1 MINWIIS
8 QNEMDAINMDHIISM
23 EIEFKSSLK
32 IDDQTMDAYAIVAY
46 DDSNDTTCLG
56 FYTKAE
62 AIQNLRHLLAKDMD
76 TEYMM
81 YTMPKSGVKEF
92 NDEEVI

>member
-32 IDDQTMDAYAIVAY
+32 MDDQTIDAYAIVAY
-46 DDSNDTTCLG
+46 DDSNDTTYLG
-56 FYTKAE
+56 FYTKGE
-62 AIQNLRHLLAKDMD
+62 AIQNLRDLLDKDMD

-81 YTMPKSGVKEF
+81 YTMPKSLVKEF